1 MFRSSVYTLLCVLA
15 LSLPVLAQE
24 QTGSITGIVKDT
36 SGAVLPGVTVEAKSL
51 ATGAIASTIVTDGS
65 GAFRFIG
72 LRPGKYEVTAKLQGF
87 TPAKMENIDLRL
99 GQILTVD
106 LALAVGGVAET
117 VSVTA
122 ESPIIDTKQAARQS
136 NIREEQIALLP
147 HGRDFT
153 TLATQAPGANNEAKL
168 GGLSIDGASAGEN
181 RYIVDGAETT
191 NLQSGLSG
199 KNLIVDF
206 VDEVQIKSSGYTAE
220 YGGAM
225 GGVISAVTKSGTND
239 YHGVALLNFEGS
251 GLSGNQYLN
260 ATGVLTNSLTLRTA
274 LTDSNTSEYVSY
286 PKDDR
291 TRYEPG
297 LAIGGPIVTD
307 KMWFFGAY
315 QPALTHYERTVDTTT
330 AQNPAAASSLTK
342 QDQQTQ
348 YITANQTSQISNNIR
363 TRVAFND
370 SWAQTKGVLATP
382 NGLDP
387 AGTNYSKGTKF
398 PNWALSG
405 DLNYVMTPKF
415 VLGFRGGYYTS
426 DINDFNAPTDPRFTW
441 TTTNNVNYLDV
452 PASLQRGTGFSSFPS
467 NSAFASDH
475 DQQTRAFFHADGTT
489 YLHAAGEHQ
498 IKFGVQADRLGND
511 VLTGELRQ
519 RVTIRWNSEL
529 PDYGRGT
536 YGYYSVR
543 SQDADPTKGFITSGA
558 VHSTNVGLFV
568 QDAWTLNN
576 RLTVNAGLRTEREEV
591 PSYSSGLDANGNAIP
606 KFGIKFGFQDK
617 LAPRVGAA
625 YDLAG
630 DGKWKAFASW
640 GVFYDIFKLELPRGS
655 FGGDKWIEYYYTLDT
670 YDWPNLVPSGCP
682 PACPGTFLTST
693 NFRLPSFGADSLEPN
708 LKPMKSEEFTAGLD
722 HELNATM
729 AVGVH
734 YVHKQLDRA
743 VEDTGFLTPKGD
755 EGYVIANPSE
765 GLTSLAYGNPA
776 VAMPKPKRQ
785 YDSVEFYADKRFADN
800 WSLRASYLW
809 SRLYGNYS
817 GLTQSD
823 ENGRTSPNVGRG
835 YDYPAMMFLGNGQPS
850 YGSLATDRPHQ
861 FKAQAIYQLNMG
873 TALGLNEYL
882 SSGLPVT
889 RELGILPT
897 SNYPVQYLGRGSD
910 GRTDKFAQTDLYVQH
925 PFKFGGGRRL
935 ELNFTVFNLFNQEA
949 GVSKYSTYQQ
959 TDGIKIDVPS
969 PCPAGKGKCLG
980 DFYAG
985 NLDFAQLIAA
995 QHIAQDPR
1003 FLRYNAFQAPINARF
1018 GVKFVF

>member
-1 MFRSSVYTLLCVLA
+1 MFRRAVYALACVLA
-15 LSLPVLAQE
+15 LSLPALAQE

-51 ATGAIASTIVTDGS
+51 STGAVASTAVTDGS
-65 GAFRFIG
+65 GAFRFPG
-72 LRPGKYEVTAKLQGF
+72 LRPGKYEVMAKLQGF

-106 LALAVGGVAET
+106 LALAVGGVTET

-239 YHGVALLNFEGS
+239 YHGLALLNFEGS
-251 GLSGNQYLN
+251 GMSGDQYLN
-260 ATGVLTNSLTLRTA
+260 AGVLTNSLTLRTS
-274 LTDSNTSEYVSY
+274 LTDSSTSEYVSY

-297 LAIGGPIVTD
+297 FAIGGPIVKD

-315 QPALTHYERTVDTTT
+315 QPAITHYERTVDAST
-330 AQNPAAASSLTK
+330 ANNPAASSSNTK
-342 QDQQTQ
+342 QDQKVQ

-363 TRVAFND
+363 TRVAFNN
-370 SWAQTKGVLATP
+370 SWQKNEGVLATP

-387 AGTNYSKGTKF
+387 AGTDYSKGTKF

-405 DLNYVMTPKF
+405 DLNYVVTPKF
-415 VLGFRGGYYTS
+415 VLGFRGGYYKS
-426 DINDFNAPTDPRFTW
+426 DVNDFNAPTDPRFLW
-441 TTTNNVNYLDV
+441 TTTNNVGFLDV
-452 PASLQRGTGFSSFPS
+452 PANLQHGTNFSSFPAA
-467 NSAFASDH
+467 SAFASDH
-475 DQQTRAFFHADGTT
+475 DQQTRAYFHADGTT

-498 IKFGVQADRLGND
+498 IKFGVQADRVGNS
-511 VLTGELRQ
+511 VLTGELRP
-519 RVTIRWNSEL
+519 RVTLRWGL
-529 PDYGRGT
+529 GLAPAPGQPQMQGK

-543 SQDADPTKGFITSGA
+543 SNDADPTFGFVTQGDI
-558 VHSTNVGLFV
+558 HTNNIGFFV

-576 RLTVNAGLRTEREEV
+576 RLTVNVGLRTEREEV
-591 PSYSSGLDANGNAIP
+591 PTYTSGLDANGDQIP
-606 KFGIKFGFQDK
+606 KFGIKFGYGDK

-640 GVFYDIFKLELPRGS
+640 GRFYDIFKLELPRGS

-670 YDWPNLVPSGCP
+670 FDWPNLLASSACP
-682 PACPGTFLTST
+682 TPEAPAGSCPGTFIRST

-708 LKPMKSEEFTAGLD
+708 LKPMKSQEFTAGLD
-722 HELNATM
+722 HELNATL

-734 YVHKQLDRA
+734 YVHKQLNRGVADS
-743 VEDTGFLTPKGD
+743 GFLTPAGD

-765 GLTSLAYGNPA
+765 GLTSLAFTDPNIP
-776 VAMPKPKRQ
+776 MPKPKRQ
-785 YDSVEFYADKRFADN
+785 YDSVEFYADKRFANN
-800 WSLRASYLW
+800 WSLRASYLY

-835 YDYPAMMFLGNGQPS
+835 YDYPAMMFDQHGDPS
-850 YGSLATDRPHQ
+850 YGPLATDRPHQ
-861 FKAQAIYQLNMG
+861 FKAQAIYQFNFG
-873 TALGLNEYL
+873 TAIGLNEYL
-882 SSGLPVT
+882 SSGLPVS
-889 RELGILPT
+889 RELGILPP
-897 SNYPVQYLGRGSD
+897 SNYPLQYLGRGSD
-910 GRTDKFAQTDLYVQH
+910 GRTDKFAQTDMYIQH
-925 PFKFGGGRRL
+925 PFKLGGGRRL
-935 ELNFTVFNLFNQEA
+935 EVNFTVFNLFNQEA
-949 GVSKYSTYQQ
+949 GVSKFSTYQQ
-959 TDGIKIDVPS
+959 ADGIDFDQV
-969 PCPAGKGKCLG
+969 
-980 DFYAG
+980 DFY
-985 NLDFAQLIAA
+985 NHQLDFNQLIQA
-995 QHIAQDPR
+995 QGIAQDPR
-1003 FLRYNAFQAPINARF
+1003 FLRYSAFQAPISARF